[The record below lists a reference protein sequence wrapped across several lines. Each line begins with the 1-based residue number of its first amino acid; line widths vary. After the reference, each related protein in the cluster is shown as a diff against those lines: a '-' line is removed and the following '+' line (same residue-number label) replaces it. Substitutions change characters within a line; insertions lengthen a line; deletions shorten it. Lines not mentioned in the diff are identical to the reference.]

1 MLHRSSLFIL
11 FAVSF
16 FFGTVAEAQTDDAA
30 SGGADGTV
38 ATDEAGAVP
47 SPEETATSAELS
59 DEQHSTEAEYG
70 TGEEGRSSTDPFEDP
85 HEAYYFVGAFYRHMI
100 IPEFMLN
107 LFLDEGSGS
116 DFPAFGADVTYR
128 KDGFDIVGSLWLAR
142 AEGQGAMRA
151 SGDPVQDT
159 EFVETDLWV
168 VFLSGTFLWS
178 TSFNDW
184 FAIEYGLGV
193 GIGFVIGDVYR
204 TEAYPGS
211 DGDYVP
217 CARPGDPANPSYCEA
232 PGIEAPNQCQ
242 DGAGHYGCNEGKWS
256 DGGDVP
262 NVVPWLAIP
271 HLALRFKP
279 IKQVMIRVEGGF
291 GLGFFAGASA
301 AYGF

>member
-1 MLHRSSLFIL
+1 MS
-11 FAVSF
+11 
-16 FFGTVAEAQTDDAA
+16 
-30 SGGADGTV
+30 DGT
-38 ATDEAGAVP
+38 TSDGAVA
-47 SPEETATSAELS
+47 SPEEAAASTELS
-59 DEQHSTEAEYG
+59 DEQHATEAEYG
-70 TGEEGRSSTDPFEDP
+70 TGDDGRSSTDPFEDP
-85 HEAYYFVGAFYRHMI
+85 HEGYYFVGAFYRHMI

-128 KDGFDIVGSLWLAR
+128 KDGLDIIGSLWFAR

-151 SGDPVQDT
+151 VDDPLVDT
-159 EFVETDLWV
+159 EWVETDLWV

-184 FAIEYGLGV
+184 FALEYGLGV
-193 GIGFVIGDVYR
+193 GIGFVVGDVYR

-217 CARPGDPANPSYCEA
+217 CARPGDPANPSYCET
-232 PGIEAPNQCQ
+232 PGIEPPNQCQ

-256 DGGDVP
+256 EGGDVP
-262 NVVPWLAIP
+262 NIVPWLAIP

-279 IKQVMIRVEGGF
+279 IKQLMIRVEGGF